1 MAKVLIT
8 GGAGYVGSVVTGAF
22 LDAGHAVTVFD
33 SLAAGGQGLLVHVPN
48 RRLCFIKGDVRDPR
62 AMKLV
67 AKGQD
72 AVIHLAAIVGF
83 HACNAD
89 PQRAESINV
98 DGTRVVLDAC
108 DRGQCLL
115 YASTGSVYGAV
126 PDGLCDET
134 IEPAPLSG
142 YGRTKLA
149 AEKIV
154 LSKGDALVLRFAT
167 AFGMSTHMR
176 LDLLVNQFVY
186 SAKSHGFIVIYNKDA
201 LRTFIHVRDMARA
214 LLFGLERFSSM
225 AGHVYNAGS
234 EHLNRTKDEI
244 AQLVN
249 ARHPC
254 FLTYGPIGADED
266 QRDYAV
272 SYKKLRSL
280 GFETQVTMDEG
291 IDELLRGMDLVEH
304 RGPFG
309 AM

>member
-1 MAKVLIT
+1 
-8 GGAGYVGSVVTGAF
+8 
-22 LDAGHAVTVFD
+22 
-33 SLAAGGQGLLVHVPN
+33 
-48 RRLCFIKGDVRDPR
+48 
-62 AMKLV
+62 
-67 AKGQD
+67 
-72 AVIHLAAIVGF
+72 
-83 HACNAD
+83 
-89 PQRAESINV
+89 
-98 DGTRVVLDAC
+98 
-108 DRGQCLL
+108 
-115 YASTGSVYGAV
+115 
-126 PDGLCDET
+126 
-134 IEPAPLSG
+134 
-142 YGRTKLA
+142 
-149 AEKIV
+149 
-154 LSKGDALVLRFAT
+154 
-167 AFGMSTHMR
+167 
-176 LDLLVNQFVY
+176 
-186 SAKSHGFIVIYNKDA
+186 
-201 LRTFIHVRDMARA
+201 
-214 LLFGLERFSSM
+214 M